1 MIFLQAQP
9 AAPAATGGAASFFA
23 SPLFMII
30 LLFVIMYF
38 FMIAPQR
45 KQQKQIEAFRKS
57 LQPGSK
63 VVTSSGVY
71 GTVKDITIENGKE
84 VVSLEIASGVK
95 IRIDKASVF
104 ADPSTMPQPEKK
116 K

>member
-1 MIFLQAQP
+1 MIPLQETAAAGGTGSFL
-9 AAPAATGGAASFFA
+9 T

-57 LQPGSK
+57 LAPGSK
-63 VVTSSGVY
+63 VITGGGVY
-71 GTVKDITIENGKE
+71 GVIKDIVTENGKE
-84 VVSLEIASGVK
+84 VVVLEIATGVK
-95 IRIDKASVF
+95 IRIDKSNVF
-104 ADPSTMPQPEKK
+104 ADPADMPQPEKK
-116 K
+116 EKKK